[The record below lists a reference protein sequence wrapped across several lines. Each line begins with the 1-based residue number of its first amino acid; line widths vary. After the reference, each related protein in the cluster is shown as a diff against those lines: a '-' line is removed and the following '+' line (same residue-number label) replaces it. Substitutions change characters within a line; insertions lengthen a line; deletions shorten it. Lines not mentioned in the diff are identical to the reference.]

1 MKTKLLSITFLVF
14 ISLLSSCNS
23 VNKSAETAEKFYEA
37 LKTNNYDQALSFCSD
52 QAFKGNSKEEWMN
65 LLKNRGEFAG
75 KLKSYKRTG
84 FNVQTKNGVN
94 TAQLTYETEYDKA
107 SYDEKIS
114 FLEKDGTYEIIG
126 YEYHK

>member
-1 MKTKLLSITFLVF
+1 MKIKLSSIT
-14 ISLLSSCNS
+14 LLIFVALFSSCNS
-23 VNKSAETAEKFYEA
+23 VNKSAETADKFYEA
-37 LKTNNYDQALSFCSD
+37 LKINDYDQALSFCSE
-52 QAFKGNSKEEWMN
+52 QAFKGNSREDWMN

-75 KLKSYKRTG
+75 KLNSYKRTG

-94 TAQLTYETEYDKA
+94 TSQLTYKAEYDKA
-107 SYDEKIS
+107 TYNEKIS